1 MQISSSTRDDRA
13 VSRITPVLLC
23 GGAGTRLW
31 PLSRR
36 SYPKQFAAL
45 LGEETLL
52 QATARRL
59 SGPDYAA
66 PVVVTN
72 ADFRFIVA
80 EQLSATGLAPSAIL
94 IEPESRNTAP
104 ALLAAALHL
113 SARDPQALVLA
124 APCDHMIGDATAL
137 RSAVAAGRAPARAGR
152 IVVFGVAPDRV
163 ETGYGHLELTG
174 PPEVGRSVALKRF
187 VEKPDE
193 TKAAEMLETG
203 NCLWNAGLF
212 LMSVST
218 IINAVRIHAPRLL
231 PPVSRAVAE
240 ARTDLGFLRL
250 APEPWAQTDAISIDY
265 AVMERADNLSVV
277 PFHTEWADLGGWD
290 AVWRVARPDTHG
302 VALSGKA
309 TAIDCTDSL
318 LRSEAEGL
326 EVVGL
331 GVKNVIAVAM
341 VDAVLVADRARAK
354 DVGQAVKALRAK
366 GARQATEFPKEH
378 RPWGWSER
386 LIVGD
391 RFQVKRIHV
400 RPGAALSL
408 QSHVHRA
415 EHWIVVEGTA
425 KVTIDDKT
433 SLLSENQSI
442 FIPLGAVH
450 RLENPGKM
458 PMVLIEVQT
467 GGYLGED
474 DIVRYEDLYARE

>member
-1 MQISSSTRDDRA
+1 MQTSSSARDGPA
-13 VSRITPVLLC
+13 TSRITPVLLC

-31 PLSRR
+31 PLSRK

-59 SGPDYAA
+59 SGADYAA
-66 PVVVTN
+66 PVAVTN

-80 EQLSATGLAPSAIL
+80 EQLSTAGFAPSAIL

-104 ALLAAALHL
+104 ALLAAALYL
-113 SARDPQALVLA
+113 SARDPRSLVLA
-124 APCDHMIGDATAL
+124 TPCDHLIGDTAAL
-137 RSAVAAGRAPARAGR
+137 RSAVAAGRAVARAGG
-152 IVVFGVAPDRV
+152 IVAFGVAPSRV
-163 ETGYGHLELTG
+163 ETGYGHLELAG
-174 PPEVGRSVALKRF
+174 PPEAGRPVALKRF
-187 VEKPDE
+187 VEKPDA
-193 TKAAEMLETG
+193 TKAAEMMATG
-203 NCLWNAGLF
+203 HCLWNAGLF
-212 LMSVST
+212 LMSAST
-218 IINAVRIHAPRLL
+218 IIDAVRSHAPGLL
-231 PPVSRAVAE
+231 APVGQAVAD
-240 ARTDLGFLRL
+240 AKIDLGFLRL
-250 APEPWAQTDAISIDY
+250 APEPWARADEISIDY

-277 PFHTEWADLGGWD
+277 PLRAEWADLGGWD
-290 AVWRVARPDTHG
+290 AVWHATGPDARG
-302 VALSGKA
+302 VALSGRA
-309 TAIDCTDSL
+309 TAIDCADSL

-341 VDAVLVADRARAK
+341 TDAVLVADRARAK
-354 DVGQAVKALRAK
+354 DVGQIVGALRAK
-366 GARQATEFPKEH
+366 GVGQATEFPKEH

-386 LIVGD
+386 LVAGD
-391 RFQVKRIHV
+391 RFQVKRLHV

-425 KVTIDDKT
+425 RVTIDGKT
-433 SLLSENQSI
+433 SLLSENQSV

-467 GGYLGED
+467 GGYFGED